1 MIIGAALGVVAIPRG
16 GGNLMSV
23 ALVDAK
29 TGSILWYYRTVQV
42 YDLRESEDA
51 IAFVQDFIKELPN
64 LGRQ

>member
-1 MIIGAALGVVAIPRG
+1 
-16 GGNLMSV
+16 MSV